1 MRKMD
6 DKGFSLVEL
15 LIAVC
20 ILGIIVV
27 PLLNSFL
34 SSYRMNAR
42 SRQTLRATTLAQNEM
57 EIFEK
62 ESIEDLC
69 DPEKFAY
76 SATNPTGYQVTA
88 PTTDADGG
96 RYSFKREGIINDESG
111 RAMFDVY
118 VELDPLRASSGDRY
132 YDENSAEVLT
142 MNTISTLDSGTYVQ
156 AIQTLSNPVDEDTNA
171 YHYFD
176 TNKLAT
182 SSWNLELFKKE
193 ITRVITLDISQ
204 YKDQGVTYTRAKVIY
219 DYSLNRADVM
229 PADKMNYR
237 PVEKV
242 IYDNTQQLDAD
253 GNPVE
258 LESVYLFYAPRFD
271 TTTRD
276 KIVIK
281 NEAGLPIDIYII
293 RQELL
298 QVGAADINQTQTVPA
313 TYYPEFEIHD
323 KLVDGKTAA
332 TYHTNLNI
340 DQTPVEGIGQQVGL
354 TFNDAA
360 LAVSPSYPRA
370 DIIDMTGL
378 VSLGAT
384 GKKDRIYAMT
394 VKVYEKGANIST
406 ATPLVTLTGTKL
418 E

>member
-69 DPEKFAY
+69 SLDEFVY
-76 SATNPTGYQVTA
+76 NSSTNPTGYQVTA

-118 VELDPLRASSGDRY
+118 VELDPLRSGSGDRY

-142 MNTISTLDSGTYVQ
+142 MNTISNLDTGTYVQ
-156 AIQTLSNPVDEDTNA
+156 KIQTISNPVDEDSNA
-171 YHYFD
+171 YQYFYNNQLGTWPLSLFETD
-176 TNKLAT
+176 TV
-182 SSWNLELFKKE
+182 
-193 ITRVITLDISQ
+193 RVITLDISQ
-204 YKDQGVTYTRAKVIY
+204 YENGGATYTRAKVTY
-219 DYSLNRADVM
+219 DYSLNNATIM
-229 PADKMNYR
+229 AAGHTSYQ
-237 PVEKV
+237 PVDQV
-242 IYDNTQQLDAD
+242 IFDNTQQLDDA
-253 GNPVE
+253 GNPIE
-258 LESVYLFYAPRFD
+258 LKSVYLFFAPRFD
-271 TTTRD
+271 AVNPD

-281 NEAGLPIDIYII
+281 NEAGLPVDIYVV

-298 QVGAADINQTQTVPA
+298 QAGATDISQIDPVPQ

-323 KLVDGKTAA
+323 KLVGGKTAA

-340 DQTPVEGIGQQVGL
+340 DQTAAPGLGNKVGL
-354 TFNDAA
+354 SFVDTGV
-360 LAVSPSYPRA
+360 AVSPSYGRTE
-370 DIIDMTGL
+370 IIEMTGL
-378 VSLGAT
+378 VSLDALE
-384 GKKDRIYAMT
+384 KKDRIYEMT
-394 VKVYEKGANIST
+394 VKVYETGADVTT